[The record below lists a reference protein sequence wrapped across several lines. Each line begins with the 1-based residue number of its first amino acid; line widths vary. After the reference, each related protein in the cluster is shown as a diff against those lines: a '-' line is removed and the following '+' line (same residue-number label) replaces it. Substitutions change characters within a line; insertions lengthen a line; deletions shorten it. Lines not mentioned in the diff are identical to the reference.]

1 LLEKCER
8 SSRDEVVLKLAA
20 FPKTSIEEAL
30 LSRGIDPN
38 SIEDAK
44 AILALVGAPFTPH
57 EAVAYSFTQ
66 RDAPPTFGKG
76 RFGNGSHPV
85 FYSAL
90 ERETCEEEVK
100 HRLRDAKA
108 AVPFDRYFQFI
119 ACDFSGVVLDLCGRE
134 GAHLELVSET
144 EDGYPFCQ
152 ALALAARNSGV
163 EAFHTPSA
171 RRAGGICTPIF
182 ARPTLANPRFVD
194 APRVTI

>member
-1 LLEKCER
+1 MLEEYER
-8 SSRDEVVLKLAA
+8 SRRDEVVLKLAA
-20 FPKTSIEEAL
+20 FPKSSIEEAL

-38 SIEDAK
+38 SIGDAK

-57 EAVAYSFTQ
+57 DAVAYSFT
-66 RDAPPTFGKG
+66 RRGAPLTFGKG
-76 RFGNGSHPV
+76 RFGDGSHPV

-90 ERETCEEEVK
+90 ERETCEEEVR
-100 HRLRDAKA
+100 HRLRDPRA
-108 AVPFDRYFQFI
+108 AVPFDRYFQFV

-134 GAHLELVSET
+134 GIHPELVSET

-152 ALALAARNSGV
+152 ALAVVARNSGV

-171 RRAGGICTPIF
+171 RKAGGICTPVF
-182 ARPTLANPRFVD
+182 ARSTLANPRFVD

>member
-1 LLEKCER
+1 MLEEYER
-8 SSRDEVVLKLAA
+8 GRRDDVVLKLVA
-20 FPKTSIEEAL
+20 FPKSGIEAAL

-38 SIEDAK
+38 SIRDAR

-57 EAVAYSFTQ
+57 DAVAYSFTQ
-66 RDAPPTFGKG
+66 HDAPPTFGKG
-76 RFGNGSHPV
+76 RFGDGSHPV

-108 AVPFDRYFQFI
+108 AVPYDRYFQFI
-119 ACDFSGVVLDLCGRE
+119 TCDFSGVVLDLCGRE
-134 GAHLELVSET
+134 DAHPELVSET

-152 ALALAARNSGV
+152 ALALTSRNSGV

-171 RRAGGICTPIF
+171 RRAGGICTPVF
-182 ARPTLANPRFVD
+182 SRPALANPRFVD
-194 APRVTI
+194 VPRVTI